1 MNYKISDL
9 SPHLFWD
16 VDTAQVEWQKSA
28 NHIIEKVLIYGV
40 LKDWKIINEVYDRDK
55 IKEVSKSIR
64 SMDDVTLNFLCT
76 IYQLQAEDFRCYRLR
91 RYQPN
96 FWE

>member
-1 MNYKISDL
+1 MEYKLSDL

-16 VDTAQVEWQKSA
+16 VDITGLEWQKSV
-28 NHIIEKVLIYGV
+28 NYIIEKVLIYGV
-40 LKDWKIINEVYDRDK
+40 LSDWKIINQIYGADK

-76 IYQLQAEDFRCYRLR
+76 IYQLKAEDFRCYRLR
-91 RYQPN
+91 QYQPN